1 MHQADAQHSTQTFDT
16 KPFSQ
21 IQSIVISI
29 PGEDAAIAKVRG
41 YGGGMMIA
49 NAQRNR
55 GTALLGTLRI
65 GDSVD
70 MHSWNGLQSLNQ
82 VRQQAGFVRNGSAV
96 RGGKRFAT
104 RLGLRFAAVTQLSQV
119 LRGRTD
125 SRD

>member
-1 MHQADAQHSTQTFDT
+1 MHQADAQHAAQTFDT

-29 PGEDAAIAKVRG
+29 PGENAAITKVRG

-49 NAQRNR
+49 DAQRNR

-65 GDSVD
+65 GDSVN
-70 MHSWNGLQSLNQ
+70 MHSWNGLQPLNQ
-82 VRQQAGFVRNGSAV
+82 VRQQAGFVRNGGAIRS
-96 RGGKRFAT
+96 GKRFAT
-104 RLGLRFAAVTQLSQV
+104 RLGLRIAAVTQLSQV
-119 LRGRTD
+119 LHGGTD